1 MSPPQ
6 FHLLNGAGVYLVG
19 WVFLA
24 ASISKHVFPLTC
36 CFVSTFRTVFRGLL
50 ASDAADKMEKA
61 YSNAPIATVL
71 QC

>member
-1 MSPPQ
+1 MEQ
-6 FHLLNGAGVYLVG
+6 GYIWLGG
-19 WVFLA
+19 VFLA

-36 CFVSTFRTVFRGLL
+36 YFVSTFQTVFRELL

-61 YSNAPIATVL
+61 YSNAAIATVL